1 MSDDIEQATTTPDAA
16 GDEDLV
22 SALRLALVS
31 GIGPRMTLALLGHF
45 GSAAAVLAA
54 APSDLRAVEGIG
66 AKLSQAIARAPS
78 REDAEREIERVP
90 AIRCRRADAA
100 FGRIPAPAAR
110 NS

>member
-1 MSDDIEQATTTPDAA
+1 MSDDIERQRRPLRAA

-31 GIGPRMTLALLGHF
+31 GIGPRMTVALLSHF

-54 APSDLRAVEGIG
+54 APSDLRAVQGIG
-66 AKLSQAIARAPS
+66 SKLSQAIARAPS
-78 REDAEREIERVP
+78 REDAEREISLP
-90 AIRCRRADAA
+90 AIRRRRADTA
-100 FGRIPAPAAR
+100 FGRISCACSR